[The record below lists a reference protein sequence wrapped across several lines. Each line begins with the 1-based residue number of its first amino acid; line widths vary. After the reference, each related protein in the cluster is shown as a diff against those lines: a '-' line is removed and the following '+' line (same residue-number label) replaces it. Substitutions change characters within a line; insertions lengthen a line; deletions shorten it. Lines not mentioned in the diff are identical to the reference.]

1 MHGHA
6 TPRLGAHDPKAARIA
21 DLSEEYLIADARRRC
36 EIGEEI
42 AGLMSG
48 RALPLRGRDRTG

>member
-6 TPRLGAHDPKAARIA
+6 TPRFDAHDPKAARIA
-21 DLSEEYLIADARRRC
+21 VLSEEYLIADRRRRS

-42 AGLMSG
+42 AGLMAG
-48 RALPLRGRDRTG
+48 RILPMPKADSPV